1 MNITVV
7 GGGTGT
13 TTVLEG
19 LKKDRDLKLSVIVG
33 MMDDGGSNAVI
44 RDEFGL
50 LPLSD
55 LRKSIIALADDGN
68 NHILREL
75 FTYRFSNGEKFK
87 GHTMGNLLMIAM
99 TDIMN
104 NEIEAIEMFKNLFNI
119 RGDILPI
126 TLDDV
131 KLVAK
136 YSDGSKV
143 VGEHL
148 IDEPEIHKDIE
159 EFYLDSDAKIYDK
172 AAEAIVKADYIL
184 IGPGDL
190 YTTTLQSLMV
200 SGFKRAISQS
210 KAKII
215 FITNLM
221 TKIGQTRNM
230 TQRDILNII
239 EEYLGRKV
247 DYLIVN
253 NGEIPK
259 EAMQRYIQDGES
271 LIEDDLHDG
280 DGRKILRRDVV
291 ANDLV
296 KGEQG
301 DTLKRSFVRHDSRK
315 LEKVLYDIFRGKG
328 LKKLFTKWFSS
339 YLD

>member
-1 MNITVV
+1 MNIVV
-7 GGGTGT
+7 IGGGTGT

-19 LKKDRDLKLSVIVG
+19 LKKNRDLHLSVIVG

-75 FTYRFSNGEKFK
+75 FTYRFANGEKIK

-104 NEIEAIEMFKNLFNI
+104 GEVEAIEMFKTLFNV
-119 RGDILPI
+119 RGDIIPV

-136 YSDGSKV
+136 YSDGTKV

-159 EFYLDSDAKIYDK
+159 EFYLDSEAKIFNK
-172 AAEAIVKADYIL
+172 ASEAIRDADYIV
-184 IGPGDL
+184 IGPGDV
-190 YTTTLQSLMV
+190 YTTTLQSLIV
-200 SGFKRAISQS
+200 KGFDKAISKS

-221 TKIGQTRNM
+221 SKIGQTRNK
-230 TQRDILNII
+230 TQKDILNIV

-247 DYLIVN
+247 DYVILN
-253 NGEIPK
+253 KGEIP
-259 EAMQRYIQDGES
+259 EGAMKRYIDDGENI
-271 LIEDDLHDG
+271 LEDDLQDG
-280 DGRKILRRDVV
+280 DGRKVLRVDVV

-296 KGEQG
+296 KDEQG
-301 DTLKRSFVRHDSRK
+301 DTLKRSFVRHDGKK
-315 LEKVLYDIFRGKG
+315 LEKVLYGIFKGKG
-328 LKKLFTKWFSS
+328 LRRVLSKILAP